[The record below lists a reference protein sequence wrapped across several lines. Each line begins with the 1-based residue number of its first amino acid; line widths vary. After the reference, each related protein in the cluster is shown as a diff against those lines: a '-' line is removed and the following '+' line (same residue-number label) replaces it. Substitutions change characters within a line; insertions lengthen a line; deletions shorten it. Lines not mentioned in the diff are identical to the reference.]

1 MWFAVIFMT
10 GQSDI
15 LMLMRLGFTWIMIPC
30 TRDEKNCLKDWKGPF
45 KKEMTKIKEM
55 KTFTIT
61 FKYIVTKS

>member
-1 MWFAVIFMT
+1 MT

-30 TRDEKNCLKDWKGPF
+30 TRDEKNCLKAF